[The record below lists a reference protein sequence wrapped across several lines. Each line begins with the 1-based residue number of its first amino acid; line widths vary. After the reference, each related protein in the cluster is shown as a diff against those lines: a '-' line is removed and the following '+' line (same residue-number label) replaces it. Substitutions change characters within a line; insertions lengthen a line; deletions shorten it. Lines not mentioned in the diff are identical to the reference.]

1 MIIHIIQIFTI
12 WKNIQKISI
21 MNIWINFR
29 SVLLLKKNQKY
40 YLNNFI
46 KEENKSLF
54 EIKPKSGKKYTLIEI
69 DNNLD
74 EADFT
79 KITDNY
85 FLKYSK
91 KENNI
96 EVLKYDSDLET
107 MNELEQEKTAIEN
120 EIESISVFDNLNQI
134 YTIYICLLGN
144 NKIVI
149 YDFNLNKE
157 TLTK

>member
-1 MIIHIIQIFTI
+1 MYEYSKNFNNEYLDKFSKCFTF
-12 WKNIQKISI
+12 KEKSKIL
-21 MNIWINFR
+21 FE
-29 SVLLLKKNQKY
+29 Y
-40 YLNNFI
+40 FI

-107 MNELEQEKTAIEN
+107 MNELEQEKRPLKMKLK
-120 EIESISVFDNLNQI
+120 VFQFL
-134 YTIYICLLGN
+134 TI
-144 NKIVI
+144 
-149 YDFNLNKE
+149 
-157 TLTK
+157 